1 MPVTIFFCYAH
12 EDEALLNHLKRHLR
26 PLQRQGLIDV
36 WHDQDI
42 SAGTEWERE
51 ISQHLNGAQ
60 IILLL
65 VSPDFMYSDYCYGTE
80 MKRALERHARGE
92 ARVIP
97 VIVRHIDWQGVL
109 GTLQALPK
117 DATPIS
123 DRYWHTLDE
132 AFFNVVKGIRK
143 VVEELTASPPASS
156 QEITPQEV
164 EQRSTPSPTIP
175 SVSPIRAANSA
186 LTTTPPR
193 MKPEELTLLRSLH
206 GHSSYVSSV
215 ALSADGKSLVSGSWD
230 KTIKVWNMQT
240 GELLRSLERHTGEVL
255 SVAMSAYGQT
265 VVSGGVSKTIKI
277 WGKK

>member
-1 MPVTIFFCYAH
+1 
-12 EDEALLNHLKRHLR
+12 
-26 PLQRQGLIDV
+26 
-36 WHDQDI
+36 
-42 SAGTEWERE
+42 
-51 ISQHLNGAQ
+51 
-60 IILLL
+60 
-65 VSPDFMYSDYCYGTE
+65 

-193 MKPEELTLLRSLH
+193 MKPEELTLLRSLE
-206 GHSSYVSSV
+206 GHIGPVSSV
-215 ALSADGKSLVSGSWD
+215 AISADGQTVVSGSHD
-230 KTIKVWNMQT
+230 KTIKVWNWQT
-240 GELLRSLERHTGEVL
+240 GQQLRSLEGHTGGVWSVAISPDGQTL
-255 SVAMSAYGQT
+255 VSGSYDSTIKVWNRRTGYLLCSLQGHTGGVYSVAMSADGQT
-265 VVSGGVSKTIKI
+265 VVSGSHDKTIKV